1 MTSPEGGIHRIPID
15 AAAFGEVATALSLIG
30 AEVIHEV
37 THTLHFLRFLQQES
51 CSSTDPEIVRFGGI
65 ELDRMQHLLGDLR
78 RFKLPVPELRVASL
92 SWLVGQ
98 CIERARESAAPC
110 VLSVEVGIPSEIVV
124 CTDVGCLGSALKHLL
139 RDALAR
145 VPKGSSVVIR
155 ADTSAGHPLWI
166 ELSDAGEA
174 LPDRDAVPLDWR
186 DLASPL
192 APTFRRMMAHRL
204 LRHIG
209 WSMSYERQ
217 GDRNVFRLT
226 APMSMSPSP

>member
-1 MTSPEGGIHRIPID
+1 MTNLEGGISTNPLD
-15 AAAFGEVATALSLIG
+15 AAAFGDVAMSLSLLS

-37 THTLHFLRFLQQES
+37 THTLHFLRFLQQEA
-51 CSSTDPEIVRFGGI
+51 CSSTDPEIVRFAGI

-78 RFKLPVPELRVASL
+78 TFKLPTPELRDSSL
-92 SWLVGQ
+92 SRLVGQ
-98 CIERARESAAPC
+98 CIERVRESVAPC
-110 VLSVEVGIPSEIVV
+110 IPSIDVGIPSEIVV
-124 CTDVGCLGSALKHLL
+124 WTDVGCLGSALQNLL

-145 VPKGSSVVIR
+145 GTKGSPLVIR
-155 ADTSAGHPLWI
+155 ADASAGHPLWI

-174 LPDRDAVPLDWR
+174 LPERDAVPLDWR

-192 APTFRRMMAHRL
+192 APTFRRMMAYRL

-209 WSMSYERQ
+209 WSVSYERQ

-226 APMSMSPSP
+226 APMHMSPPP

>member
-1 MTSPEGGIHRIPID
+1 MTNPEGGIHSKPMD
-15 AAAFGEVATALSLIG
+15 ATAFGEVATALSLLG
-30 AEVIHEV
+30 SEVIHEV
-37 THTLHFLRFLQQES
+37 THTLHFLRFLQQEA
-51 CSSTDPEIVRFGGI
+51 CSSTDPEIVRFAGI
-65 ELDRMQHLLGDLR
+65 ELDRMQHLLVDLR
-78 RFKLPVPELRVASL
+78 RFKLPAPEMTDASL

-98 CIERARESAAPC
+98 CIERVRESAAPC
-110 VLSVEVGIPSEIVV
+110 LVSVEVGIPSEIVV
-124 CTDVGCLGSALKHLL
+124 WTDVGCLDSALQNLL
-139 RDALAR
+139 RDAFAR
-145 VPKGSSVVIR
+145 VPKSSPVVIG
-155 ADTSAGHPLWI
+155 ADASAGHPLWI
-166 ELSDAGEA
+166 EVSDAGEA

-192 APTFRRMMAHRL
+192 APTFRRMMAYRL